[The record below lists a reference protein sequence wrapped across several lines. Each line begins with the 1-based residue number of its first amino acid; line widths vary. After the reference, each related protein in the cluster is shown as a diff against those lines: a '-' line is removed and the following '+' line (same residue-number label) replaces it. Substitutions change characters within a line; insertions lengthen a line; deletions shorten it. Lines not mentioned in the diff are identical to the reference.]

1 MNNFEVVGSGGYVDI
16 FPDADVALNAE
27 VLTRITELIKTELN
41 FSAGISIGDGPEI
54 LNTTH
59 QLGIRLHGGSAEI
72 AQQLR
77 EMDLFPVL
85 QPEKLDAVEFR
96 FVHEG
101 KAYVDPRLTLTVG
114 EFVSCAHALRAQFG
128 RHSGIEFKRGQ
139 LRYATN
145 SSCDNLND
153 KMIDFCQ
160 PLYRAAS
167 KIAGANDV
175 GQRWIKISGPAQL
188 RDRLAEFDNVLQEPQ
203 PILHKGFRLN
213 DPCDLWFAVDAD
225 PVERVTDVERFYAT
239 ASAIALELGV
249 HPVGDFQFTHNPHS
263 WTIFKPSPLSSR

>member
-1 MNNFEVVGSGGYVDI
+1 MSNFTVVGYGGYVDI
-16 FPDADVALNAE
+16 FPSTSVALNAE
-27 VLTRITELIKTELN
+27 SLLATIEQIKAELGFTGSI
-41 FSAGISIGDGPEI
+41 SAGDGAGDRQS
-54 LNTTH
+54 TY
-59 QLGIRLHGGSAEI
+59 QFGIRLHGGSAEM

-77 EMDLFPVL
+77 EMDLFPSL
-85 QPEKLDAVEFR
+85 EAEKVIEYR
-96 FVHEG
+96 FVHEQR
-101 KAYVDPRLTLTVG
+101 AYIDPRLTLTVG
-114 EFVSCAHALRAQFG
+114 ELVEYAHTWRTKFG
-128 RHSGIEFKRGQ
+128 RRSGVGLYNGQ
-139 LRYATN
+139 LTHCTVTDDMDEQVTA
-145 SSCDNLND
+145 
-153 KMIDFCQ
+153 FCK
-160 PLYRAAS
+160 PLYPVAS